1 MYRERMAKILKKNI
15 LTTASTSHAMTWK
28 GGYSQMGV
36 HNDITTREN
45 SLTVS

>member
-1 MYRERMAKILKKNI
+1 MAKIKKKNI
-15 LTTASTSHAMTWK
+15 LTTASASHAMTWK

-36 HNDITTREN
+36 HSDIATTEN